1 MKNKLYLFIA
11 FAAIMFAGGC
21 TSDEPLFPT
30 PVSEE
35 NSVAVANSVKRSLTE
50 ALGISAASRRA
61 TRATDNMVASIDYVV
76 QQCDTVAYIVN
87 YANDGGFAILAA
99 DRVVKPILAYSDQGS
114 FSTDNEMAMNYFV
127 SNIKNYAEEV
137 KRSAP
142 LIVSRNELLDT
153 IRYIHDPVIK
163 IKLGQRNPYDAIVK
177 KYHPGCPVGCGPIAA
192 FTLMAYCK
200 RDLVLDL
207 MYYDFKFITGILP
220 LGRDTMMRPG
230 IIDIPVVNP
239 QKLSFSTNV
248 KSWAL
253 TYTGALTATQTLLY
267 KLGKRMNATYTPNET
282 KSRLDS
288 ALITLKETG
297 YKVSATMDYH
307 PKEMAININEKN
319 RMYFQRGQSLRDS
332 VKGHFWVIDGCKYS
346 LIANSTSIIDTIDTE
361 LYCHWG
367 WYGHCDGYYTGEIF
381 SPDPDPNPATRLE
394 YSASLNFYVQSEIKN
409 END

>member
-1 MKNKLYLFIA
+1 MKNKLYLLIA

-30 PVSEE
+30 SVSEE
-35 NSVAVANSVKRSLTE
+35 NSVAVANSEKRSLTE

-61 TRATDNMVASIDYVV
+61 TRATDSMVASIDYVV
-76 QQCDTVAYIVN
+76 QQGDTVAYIVN

-142 LIVSRNELLDT
+142 LRVSRNELLDT

-163 IKLGQRNPYDAIVK
+163 IKLGQRTPYNLVVE
-177 KYHPGCPVGCGPIAA
+177 KYYPRCPVGCGPLAG

-200 RDLVLDL
+200 PYLVLDS
-207 MYYDFKFITGILP
+207 MCYDFRYITKAL
-220 LGRDTMMRPG
+220 LERRDT
-230 IIDIPVVNP
+230 IQSI
-239 QKLSFSTNV
+239 
-248 KSWAL
+248 AL
-253 TYTGALTATQTLLY
+253 TTNPIIPTLGTTPFPLVQFWPHTYYGALNATQTLLY
-267 KLGKRMNATYTPNET
+267 KLGQRMNATYTPNET

-297 YKVSATMDYH
+297 YKVSGTMDYH

-409 END
+409 D